1 VKIRRITAIPAR
13 LPMRRP
19 VTLATGV
26 VSAADNVIVRLETAD
41 GIVGW
46 GEAASAPTMTGE
58 TVASMVRA
66 IEHLAPRLTDTEDA
80 HAVMQAM
87 PGNQG
92 AKAAIDIALYDA
104 MGQAAGKPVYELLG
118 GAKRESVALLWTLAA
133 DDIAQAREKRGEGYR
148 AFKIKVGIESPE
160 ADAERTI
167 ALCRELQGVELICAD
182 ANQGWTVEEAIRYG
196 RAVEGHRVAFLEQ
209 PVAAGDIDGMARVA
223 ALSRMAIAFD
233 EGIHDV
239 ADIRRH
245 HDARAAAGG
254 SLKAIKLGG
263 LRGLVAGAELCRSL
277 GMPVNLA
284 CKIAESGIAAVA
296 LLHAAVAVPALDWAV
311 SLTSHHLVDDTIATP
326 LSIIGGRA
334 VAPTGAGLGIEVR
347 ERDLERYRLS

>member
-1 VKIRRITAIPAR
+1 
-13 LPMRRP
+13 
-19 VTLATGV
+19 
-26 VSAADNVIVRLETAD
+26 
-41 GIVGW
+41 
-46 GEAASAPTMTGE
+46 
-58 TVASMVRA
+58 
-66 IEHLAPRLTDTEDA
+66 
-80 HAVMQAM
+80 
-87 PGNQG
+87 
-92 AKAAIDIALYDA
+92 
-104 MGQAAGKPVYELLG
+104 
-118 GAKRESVALLWTLAA
+118 
-133 DDIAQAREKRGEGYR
+133 
-148 AFKIKVGIESPE
+148 
-160 ADAERTI
+160 
-167 ALCRELQGVELICAD
+167 
-182 ANQGWTVEEAIRYG
+182 
-196 RAVEGHRVAFLEQ
+196 
-209 PVAAGDIDGMARVA
+209 
-223 ALSRMAIAFD
+223 MAIAFD